1 MVDADQDCCD
11 NINNVQIYDNGCFI
25 FVKFDTTLSG
35 SPEILIF
42 NFPRQCSNV
51 LKGRWEILHGF
62 HLKFIRLSAVKEF

>member
-51 LKGRWEILHGF
+51 LKG
-62 HLKFIRLSAVKEF
+62 